1 MPSAERRVPS
11 AELTILLALLVG
23 GAGGVNAQSAPVP
36 IKEEKPGLLA
46 QATVTPDSAR
56 AVALRAVAKGGK
68 IAAAEIEEEGGKLVY
83 SFDIKIPK
91 KKGIDEVLVDAKT
104 GKVVAVEHES
114 AATEAAETKKE
125 PPKKPPVLR

>member
-1 MPSAERRVPS
+1 M
-11 AELTILLALLVG
+11 
-23 GAGGVNAQSAPVP
+23 
-36 IKEEKPGLLA
+36 
-46 QATVTPDSAR
+46 TPDSAR

-104 GKVVAVEHES
+104 GKVVAVEHEN
-114 AATEAAETKKE
+114 AAMEAAETKKE